1 MLRRSGGKRAAEEA
15 SIDITP
21 LLDIVFIML
30 IFFIVTTSFVKE
42 TGVDVN
48 RPSADTA
55 TRQEQGSIL
64 IALRANG
71 EVWMDRRQVDLRAIR
86 ANIERLRVESP
97 EASVVIVADTGAATG
112 QLVQVMDQVRLGGI
126 AQISIAASEGGGR

>member
-126 AQISIAASEGGGR
+126 AQISIAASEGGGG

>member
-1 MLRRSGGKRAAEEA
+1 MSKHRAPF
-15 SIDITP
+15 DRDK
-21 LLDIVFIML
+21 LM
-30 IFFIVTTSFVKE
+30 
-42 TGVDVN
+42 
-48 RPSADTA
+48 R
-55 TRQEQGSIL
+55 SIL

-126 AQISIAASEGGGR
+126 AQISIAASEGGGG

>member
-1 MLRRSGGKRAAEEA
+1 MSRKRLRTEEDAAIDLTPML
-15 SIDITP
+15 DV
-21 LLDIVFIML
+21 VFIML

-42 TGVDVN
+42 AGIDVN

-55 TRQEQGSIL
+55 VRQEQGSIM

-86 ANIERLRVESP
+86 AHIERQRAESP
-97 EASVVIVADTGAATG
+97 EASVVILADTGAETG
-112 QLVQVMDQVRLGGI
+112 LLVQVMDQVRLGGI
-126 AQISIAASEGGGR
+126 AQISIAATEGGGG

>member
-1 MLRRSGGKRAAEEA
+1 MSKHRLRTEEDAAIDLTPML
-15 SIDITP
+15 DV
-21 LLDIVFIML
+21 VFIML